1 MKKETLTLTDPI
13 YDLGLYTPGA
23 ETRVVN
29 PYEGMSTG
37 DFDQIAYRYFGFDFW
52 INNDG
57 GVASNREHDRAVAYY
72 FNQWNDTLRFCHKVN
87 SKANFE
93 LFMGAMVSGEIS

>member
-1 MKKETLTLTDPI
+1 MKKETYTLTTTQHFPRTCRAITTIREVD
-13 YDLGLYTPGA
+13 
-23 ETRVVN
+23 

-37 DFDQIAYRYFGFDFW
+37 DFDQIAHRHFGYDFW
-52 INNDG
+52 INENGD
-57 GVASNREHDRAVAYY
+57 VASDREHDTALAYY
-72 FNQWNDTLRFCHKVN
+72 FNQWNDTLKFCRKVN

>member
-1 MKKETLTLTDPI
+1 MTKETLTLTDPI

-37 DFDQIAYRYFGFDFW
+37 DFDQIAYRYFGYDFW

-57 GVASNREHDRAVAYY
+57 DCASDKEHDTTLAYY
-72 FNQWNDTLRFCHKVN
+72 FNLWNDTLKFCRKVN